1 MKHIRKAI
9 ILIFLIA
16 CIPGA
21 MLSAASYYISNKG
34 SDRNTGTDRN
44 HPRLTFGK
52 EQERSLIPGDS
63 VLFMGG
69 QKHQV
74 NIILEGISK
83 LLTSRRIVFSSY
95 GEGVATIDAGDSTG
109 FFFYNMAGITL
120 RHLIIV
126 GSGSHTNKGSGIVFY
141 ADDSLRHE
149 GVTIVDIE
157 VSGFGA
163 HGILV
168 SVNNERRGVFASLL
182 MERVISHDNLLSGIS
197 TIGAFLMPG
206 HYSLENLTIRDC
218 RAWNNFGNSSYT
230 ENHSG
235 NGIVCGSVRNGLIER
250 CVAYENGKDN
260 GCVYAGPV
268 GIWCWASTNF
278 TIQYCESHHNH
289 TGTLKDGG
297 GFDLDG
303 GVTNSTL
310 QYNYS
315 HDNDGSGFLICQFAG
330 AMEFENVTVRY
341 NISENDGR
349 KNETAGILFWAAA
362 SAGGIR
368 NAYVYNNT
376 IWLSPSKSNMACGIL
391 LDSGEMQNILISN
404 NIICTTGK
412 APLVRVNTKAL
423 SSVTFLGNCYWNSD
437 RNFRVD
443 WGTHSYT
450 SLSDWQKDT
459 RQETDSGGQPAGLN
473 LDPQLEGAGKGVTF
487 NNPALLHTLSGYRL
501 MPGSQALKKG
511 LNLAREWGI
520 DIGERDFFGNRLPQ
534 NIPCSMGA
542 FQATK

>member
-1 MKHIRKAI
+1 
-9 ILIFLIA
+9 
-16 CIPGA
+16 

-44 HPRLTFGK
+44 HPWLTFGN
-52 EQERSLIPGDS
+52 ERGKMLKPGDS
-63 VLFMGG
+63 VLFIGG
-69 QKHQV
+69 QKHRV
-74 NIILEGISK
+74 NIFLEGGSISHPA
-83 LLTSRRIVFSSY
+83 RRIVFSSY
-95 GEGVATIDAGDSTG
+95 GEGIATIDAGDSTA

-120 RHLIIV
+120 CHLVIE
-126 GSGSHTNKGSGIVFY
+126 GSGSHANKGSGIVFY

-149 GVTIVDIE
+149 GISIVDAE

-168 SVNNERRGVFASLL
+168 SVNNERRAVFASLV
-182 MERVISHDNLLSGIS
+182 MERVNSHDNLLSGIN
-197 TIGAFLMPG
+197 TIGTFLMPG
-206 HYSLENLTIRDC
+206 HYSLEDLTIRDC
-218 RAWNNFGNSSYT
+218 KAWNNSGNPAYT

-250 CVAYENGKDN
+250 CTAYENGKDN
-260 GCVYAGPV
+260 GCLYAGPV
-268 GIWCWASTNF
+268 GIWCWASTHF

-303 GVTNSTL
+303 GVTHSTL

-315 HDNDGSGFLICQFAG
+315 HDNDGSGYLVCQFGG
-330 AMEFENVTVRY
+330 ALAFENVTVRY

-368 NAYVYNNT
+368 NVYVYNNT
-376 IWLSPSKSNMACGIL
+376 IWLSPSKGNKACGIL
-391 LDSGEMQNILISN
+391 LDSGEMQNIFISN

-412 APLVRVNTKAL
+412 APLVRVNPKAL
-423 SSVTFLGNCYWNSD
+423 SSVTFLHNCYWNGS

-459 RQETDSGGQPAGLN
+459 RQETDSGGQSAGLN

-501 MPGSQALKKG
+501 MKGSPVRNKG
-511 LNLAREWGI
+511 LVLAREWGI
-520 DIGERDFFGNRLPQ
+520 DNGGRDFFGNLLPQ
-534 NIPCSMGA
+534 HMPCSIGA
-542 FQATK
+542 FQDAGLSK